1 VSRPSKVK
9 RRGLPDRI
17 VLVISDGGVWS
28 RVARTA
34 PGTWKM
40 VWAPQW
46 QAAMTLLTNVKEI
59 THVVM
64 GWMNGPPSSLPA
76 WRERI
81 ELANPNVAQIGI
93 WPEKIMHSACAQP
106 DRLDAWLTL
115 ESFDLDPEELVRI
128 VEIGT
133 NGSGRRRVAAI
144 TARIKQL
151 QEELVLLD
159 AALDSAG
166 ATQPPT
172 VDREIEMEERHA

>member
-1 VSRPSKVK
+1 MSRPPKVK

-17 VLVISDGGVWS
+17 VLVIGDGGTWS
-28 RVARTA
+28 RIAHTA

-46 QAAMTLLTNVKEI
+46 QAAITVLSAVKEI
-59 THVVM
+59 THVIM
-64 GWMNGPPSSLPA
+64 GWEGAPPSSLPA
-76 WRERI
+76 WREKI
-81 ELANPNVAQIGI
+81 ELANPNVAHVGI
-93 WPEKIMHSACAQP
+93 WPEKGTAYVQP
-106 DRLDAWLTL
+106 DRLDAWLSL
-115 ESFDLDPEELVRI
+115 EAFALNPDELVSA

>member
-1 VSRPSKVK
+1 VSRPASVK

-17 VLVISDGGVWS
+17 VLVISDGGVWGHIA
-28 RVARTA
+28 RVA

-46 QAAMTLLTNVKEI
+46 QAAMTILANVKEI
-59 THVVM
+59 THVIM
-64 GWMNGPPSSLPA
+64 GWEDGPPSSLPA
-76 WRERI
+76 WREKI
-81 ELANPNVAQIGI
+81 ELANPNVAHVGT
-93 WPEKIMHSACAQP
+93 WPAKGTAYVQP
-106 DRLDAWLTL
+106 ERLDAWLSL
-115 ESFDLDPEELVRI
+115 EALAVNPEELI
-128 VEIGT
+128 HLVEIGT

-172 VDREIEMEERHA
+172 VDREIELEERHA